1 MSYSGIK
8 IPSSQRKY
16 PDRGEFCIKLFG
28 VVFKFVHISSIHGLF
43 KCTHGKHYLAMPFSD
58 YRNMLPSPSKADTLR
73 LSVLFLMKVLDSRIS
88 TLPSRQSQYRLYT
101 SVLTNAQSVATTPSH
116 SPPPLP
122 STTHRSQGK
131 RSLFI
136 FVEKVP
142 DSGIST
148 SFNRS

>member
-8 IPSSQRKY
+8 IPSSRRKY
-16 PDRGEFCIKLFG
+16 PDPGEFCVKLFG

-43 KCTHGKHYLAMPFSD
+43 KCTHCKHYLAMSLSD
-58 YRNMLPSPSKADTLR
+58 YRNLLPSPSKADTLR
-73 LSVLFLMKVLDSRIS
+73 LSVLFLTKVLDSRIS
-88 TLPSRQSQYRLYT
+88 TLPSRQSQYILYT
-101 SVLTNAQSVATTPSH
+101 SVLNTAQSVATTPSH
-116 SPPPLP
+116 SPPSHPP
-122 STTHRSQGK
+122 PPVPK
-131 RSLFI
+131 EKEVLFI